1 MKDGILIVNKGQNI
15 TSQGVV
21 NRIKRLYG
29 AKKAGHTG
37 TLDPMATG
45 VLPVLVGRAVKASE
59 FMLTSTKCYEAEM
72 TLGMT
77 SDTEDIFG
85 TLTKTSSPLPGEEEV
100 LATIEKFRGEIW
112 QTPPMYSALKVGGKK
127 LCDLARV
134 GVEIEREA
142 RPITVYRLEVE
153 RIAHDR
159 YRLSVECSKGTYI
172 RTLCADIGKALGT
185 GAVMSA
191 LCRSETS
198 HFTLAEAH
206 TIEEI
211 EAMTMEEREAL
222 LLPIETIFEQYAEVK
237 LPAFFEKL
245 ARAGQEIYLK
255 KIGQSHPCGAYIRL
269 SGADGF
275 FALGEVREF
284 EDGMAIKPIRQ
295 F

>member
-21 NRIKRLYG
+21 NRIKRLFDV
-29 AKKAGHTG
+29 KKAGHTG

-72 TLGMT
+72 TLGIT

-85 TLTKTSSPLPGEEEV
+85 TLTHTGASLPSEEEV
-100 LATIEKFRGEIW
+100 LATLGKFRGEIW

-127 LCDLARV
+127 LCDLARS
-134 GVEIEREA
+134 GVEIVREA
-142 RPITVYRLEVE
+142 RPITIYRLEGE
-153 RIAHDR
+153 RLSEER

-172 RTLCADIGKALGT
+172 RTLCADIGNALGT

-191 LCRSETS
+191 LCRAEAS
-198 HFTLAEAH
+198 HFTLSEAH
-206 TIEEI
+206 TIEEL

-222 LLPIETIFEQYAEVK
+222 LLPVETIFKKYSEVR
-237 LPAFFEKL
+237 LSAFFEKL

-255 KIGQSHPCGAYIRL
+255 KIGASFPLGTYIRL
-269 SGADGF
+269 SGEDGF